1 LLANFD
7 ISANPRMRSPVKAM
21 FFLYCAL
28 LSVALLAAM
37 PLATLSAGAQTAA
50 TPVFELVDWNKDG
63 FVDRRE
69 AAAVP
74 GLVARFQ
81 EMDANRD
88 GKLDRVEFA
97 RW

>member
-1 LLANFD
+1 
-7 ISANPRMRSPVKAM
+7 MRYPIKAL
-21 FFLYCAL
+21 FFAYCAL

-50 TPVFELVDWNKDG
+50 TPLFELIDRNKDG

-74 GLVARFQ
+74 GLAERFE

>member
-1 LLANFD
+1 MPA
-7 ISANPRMRSPVKAM
+7 MRSPINAL

-28 LSVALLAAM
+28 LFVALLAAM

-50 TPVFELVDWNKDG
+50 TPVFELVDGNKDG

-74 GLVARFQ
+74 GLAERFE

>member
-1 LLANFD
+1 
-7 ISANPRMRSPVKAM
+7 M
-21 FFLYCAL
+21 

-37 PLATLSAGAQTAA
+37 PLATLSAARQSAA
-50 TPVFELVDWNKDG
+50 TPVFDLVDRNRDG

-74 GLVARFQ
+74 GLAERF
-81 EMDANRD
+81 ERMDANRD